1 MNRIELSDE
10 EWVRLLPNLKKLA
23 GIHVGL
29 PDTCRLF
36 ISASLWILRSGSQWR
51 VLPPTH
57 GKWNSVFKR
66 FSRWCANGAWE
77 KLLGHFSEHADL
89 QDVSMDG
96 SVIRAHACAAGAANS
111 TAEEEALGRSKG
123 GFGCKIHALC
133 DALGMPVKFILTGG
147 QEAECKQ
154 AIPLLENVK
163 ASAVLADKG
172 YDTNELRGWLKGQG
186 IKAVIPPKSNR
197 KEGIECDFWL
207 YKERH
212 VIECMFGKLK
222 HYRRIAT
229 RYEKKAI
236 NYMGMLSFASVLL
249 WLR

>member
-10 EWVRLLPNLKKLA
+10 EWVRLLPYLKKLA

-66 FSRWCANGAWE
+66 FSRWCANGAWK

-111 TAEEEALGRSKG
+111 TAEDEALGRSKG

-133 DALGMPVKFILTGG
+133 DAMGMPVKFILTGG
-147 QEAECKQ
+147 
-154 AIPLLENVK
+154 
-163 ASAVLADKG
+163 
-172 YDTNELRGWLKGQG
+172 
-186 IKAVIPPKSNR
+186 
-197 KEGIECDFWL
+197 
-207 YKERH
+207 
-212 VIECMFGKLK
+212 
-222 HYRRIAT
+222 
-229 RYEKKAI
+229 
-236 NYMGMLSFASVLL
+236 
-249 WLR
+249 